1 MRKPQIAG
9 ALAALL
15 LAAGSMLLAQAPRAA
30 DQAVELSA
38 EPHHRLVLENDYA
51 KVWTAEIPPHQST
64 LMHHHNYDYLLI
76 ALVPTHF
83 QNQPEGKAPV
93 DMRQQPGEVGFAKG
107 GLTHKASNEADTP
120 FRNITVEL
128 LKPER
133 AKEIEA
139 APNPQERALDIGHG
153 SVTDTVF
160 QNDRV
165 EVQEVEI
172 APGAMQEK
180 QHYGRPQLLVP
191 ISDLELESHNV
202 GKPDTWVRLK
212 SGEVLWI
219 PGGQTRMLMNVGKQQ
234 AEFVLV
240 QFKH

>member
-1 MRKPQIAG
+1 MRKLRIAG
-9 ALAALL
+9 VLVAVL
-15 LAAGSMLLAQAPRAA
+15 LAAGGVLVAQAPKAA

-64 LMHHHNYDYLLI
+64 LVHHHTYDYLLI

-93 DMRQQPGEVGFAKG
+93 EVRQQPGEVGFAKG
-107 GLTHKASNEADTP
+107 GFSHKATNEADTP

-128 LKPER
+128 LKPARGEEGKAIPKPADR
-133 AKEIEA
+133 AM
-139 APNPQERALDIGHG
+139 DIGHG

-160 QNDRV
+160 ENDRV
-165 EVQEVEI
+165 QVQEVEI

-180 QHYGRPQLLVP
+180 QNYSRPQLLVP
-191 ISDLELESHNV
+191 ISDLELESHNA
-202 GKPDTWVRLK
+202 GKPNTWIRLQ

-219 PGGQTRMLMNVGKQQ
+219 RGGETRMLMNLGKQQ

-240 QFKH
+240 EFKH